1 MSDNDARFAPV
12 KGAERREVGGVV
24 MDTTR
29 VGSGRVKRV
38 VYSPGFRWS
47 THMKPLVGTEQCMHA
62 HIGFLISGTIEIRFP
77 DGCTRVFTGPEAVSI
92 EPGHDGAVIGDVP
105 AVLIEF
111 DFEGETAQRFG
122 LPERHTHA

>member
-1 MSDNDARFAPV
+1 MNGKAPSMAPV

-38 VYSPGFRWS
+38 VYGPGFRWS

-62 HIGFLISGTIEIRFP
+62 HVGFLISGTIEIRFP
-77 DGCTRVFTGPEAVSI
+77 DGCTRIFAGPEAVSI
-92 EPGHDGAVIGDVP
+92 EPGHDGAVIGDEP

-122 LPERHTHA
+122 LPPRHTHD